1 MAGRRDKA
9 KQRTEALLAAV
20 PKGVDGAVGSGVAIV
35 EVARMKTVLAR
46 TPRFARRVFSAE
58 ECTFCERHAFPEVP
72 YALRFAAK
80 SAVMKALGLGCED
93 GVGVRDVEVR
103 LNAKGRPMVALSG
116 RARRA
121 AQDLG
126 VVDLPLSLSFTHT
139 DAVACVIAIT
149 RASQRVAEERV
160 NPKEELARSFK
171 EARALLDEMDSQHA
185 SPDSGGADLAASADG
200 GRCPAASE
208 EAAIRSQGALSDG
221 GSSDFDVADPSSRHL
236 QEGGLS

>member
-1 MAGRRDKA
+1 MAGRRDRA
-9 KQRTEALLAAV
+9 KERTEALLAAV

-35 EVARMKTVLAR
+35 EVARMKTILAR

-58 ECTFCERHAFPEVP
+58 ECTFCERHALPEVP

-93 GVGVRDVEVR
+93 GMGVRDVEVR
-103 LNAKGRPMVALSG
+103 LNAKGRPAVALSG

-160 NPKEELARSFK
+160 DRKEELARSFK
-171 EARALLDEMDSQHA
+171 EARALLDEMDSPRVPSGA
-185 SPDSGGADLAASADG
+185 NEADSAAPADG
-200 GRCPAASE
+200 GRSLALSE
-208 EAAIRSQGALSDG
+208 EAVSRAEGV
-221 GSSDFDVADPSSRHL
+221 SSDDGFPGSGRAAQPV